1 MGAAEV
7 PVSCSPLW
15 LPLAV
20 AHPTSKQPQGGAHP
34 VAPPVRGPL
43 VRALRIGRASSPE
56 QPELD
61 ASTPTGGVRLRRRLY
76 LTIAAVRGNYTIVHP
91 ALVTLARRAAPNPPA
106 RAARAAA
113 LRGLC
118 LARPVTD

>member
-1 MGAAEV
+1 M
-7 PVSCSPLW
+7 
-15 LPLAV
+15 
-20 AHPTSKQPQGGAHP
+20 
-34 VAPPVRGPL
+34 APPVRGPL
-43 VRALRIGRASSPE
+43 VRALQLASSPE